1 MTRAHLEDV
10 GKLLLRI
17 TVAGLML
24 FHGVE
29 KLLHGPGGVRA
40 DLAQHGL
47 PEFLAYGVYVGEVVA
62 PVFILVGAWTRFWA
76 AVYALTITFA
86 TLLVHGRDFV
96 HLAPTGGWAAEL
108 YAFYIAGPIVV
119 ALLGAGRYALRPGT
133 FPWD

>member
-1 MTRAHLEDV
+1 MTREHFEDV
-10 GKLLLRI
+10 GKLLLRM

-29 KLLHGPGGVRA
+29 KLLHGPGSVGA

-47 PEFLAYGVYVGEVVA
+47 PEFLAYGVYVGEVMA
-62 PVFILVGAWTRFWA
+62 PAFVLVGAWTRLWA
-76 AVYALTITFA
+76 VVYALNITFA
-86 TLLVHGRDFV
+86 TLLVHARDFV

-108 YAFYIAGPIVV
+108 YAFYITGPIVV
-119 ALLGAGRYALRPGT
+119 ALLGAGRYALRRGE

>member
-1 MTRAHLEDV
+1 MTREHLEDV
-10 GKLLLRI
+10 GKLLLRM

-29 KLLHGPGGVRA
+29 KLLHGPGGVGT
-40 DLAQHGL
+40 DLVQHGF
-47 PEFLAYGVYVGEVVA
+47 PELLAYGVYVGEVVA
-62 PVFILVGAWTRFWA
+62 PAFVLLGAWTRLWA
-76 AVYALTITFA
+76 VVYALSITFA

-108 YAFYIAGPIVV
+108 WAFYITGPMVV
-119 ALLGAGRYALRPGT
+119 ALLGAGRYAMRPGE

>member
-1 MTRAHLEDV
+1 MTREHLEDV
-10 GKLLLRI
+10 GKLLLRMM
-17 TVAGLML
+17 VAGLML
-24 FHGVE
+24 FHGVD

-62 PVFILVGAWTRFWA
+62 PAFVLVGAWTRLWA
-76 AVYALTITFA
+76 LVYAVNIAFA
-86 TLLVHGRDFV
+86 TLLVHARDFV

-108 YAFYIAGPIVV
+108 YAFYITAPIVV
-119 ALLGAGRYALRPGT
+119 ALLGPGRYALRRGT